1 MAKSSV
7 MHEHPRSD
15 RRRGIILAACFA
27 VGLSLLYFAAV
38 KLPGSPGNTG
48 PFRAHAG
55 GDDQYTGLI
64 ILPGDRPRECRA
76 ISLDNYSGKVTD
88 SRVIDCD
95 AAITKDGKKVGAT
108 NGASRLR
115 AIGDF
120 FSHSR

>member
-1 MAKSSV
+1 M
-7 MHEHPRSD
+7 
-15 RRRGIILAACFA
+15 AACFA

-38 KLPGSPGNTG
+38 KLPGSSKSA

-55 GDDQYTGLI
+55 GDNQYTGLI

-88 SRVIDCD
+88 SRIVDCD
-95 AAITKDGKKVGAT
+95 TAVNKDKKKVDAT
-108 NGASRLR
+108 NGASRIR

-120 FSHSR
+120 FSHPR